1 MAIAKPRQI
10 ANCRTKRANGSRAE
24 FPLPKSI
31 SRGVD
36 VSNDNVIPFRKRPP
50 SETELEVYRMM
61 TREWSSALR
70 QLIFP
75 EHFKREQELALA
87 SRPAL

>member
-1 MAIAKPRQI
+1 MSK
-10 ANCRTKRANGSRAE
+10 
-24 FPLPKSI
+24 
-31 SRGVD
+31 
-36 VSNDNVIPFRKRPP
+36 DNVIPFRKRPP

-75 EHFKREQELALA
+75 EHFRREQELELQ